1 MTDVAES
8 ESNSAG
14 GARPQTILQGFA
26 DGSVTEPLSGHEID
40 GLTPEA
46 VFAPDTIEALCAALA
61 TCNGERLSVSPV
73 GGLTRTRIGKIPA
86 RYDVAISTSRLRSPI
101 SHNQADLTATV
112 EAGITVSSL
121 QESLAEHGQFV
132 AIDPPLPDQATVGG
146 TLAIGNSGPLR
157 WQGWGLRDIVI
168 GMKVASPNG
177 DLTKSGGQVVKNVS
191 GYDMSR
197 LHIGGLGTL
206 GIVAEVSFKLTPLP
220 AGQATILASFRRPGD
235 AFEAGM
241 SVFHGRSSPLAMTLL
256 SPVAAQRLNLIR
268 KGSHHLAVRLHG
280 RPRTLERMI
289 DEATAACGRHDT
301 LELDRLDGAEHER
314 IWRAVADFGWDEST
328 RPAASVRISL
338 PPAIAGEVLAS
349 LESAAAAR
357 GLMPALVTHVPSGTV
372 LVHLYCPGE
381 SINLGALAQVI
392 ADARKLTRQRRGS
405 AVLEQAPVK
414 AKQSID
420 VWDGGGEAMA
430 IMRRLKDLY
439 DPNCTLNP
447 GRYVG
452 GI

>member
-14 GARPQTILQGFA
+14 GTRPQTVLQELAG
-26 DGSVTEPLSGHEID
+26 GSVTEPLSDHVID

-86 RYDVAISTSRLRSPI
+86 RYDVAINTSRFNNLV
-101 SHNQADLTATV
+101 SHNRADLTATV

-121 QESLAEHGQFV
+121 QASLAEHGQFV

-146 TLAIGNSGPLR
+146 TLALGNSGPLR

-168 GMKVASPNG
+168 GMKVASPSG

-206 GIVAEVSFKLTPLP
+206 GVVAEASFKLTPLP
-220 AGQATILASFRRPGD
+220 AGQATILASFRRPAD

-241 SVFHGRSSPLAMTLL
+241 SVFHGRGSPLALTLL
-256 SPVAAQRLNLIR
+256 SPVAAQKLNLIR

-280 RPRTLERMI
+280 RPRTLERMV
-289 DEATAACGRHDT
+289 DETTAACGRHDT
-301 LELDRLDGAEHER
+301 LQLDRLDGAEHDR
-314 IWRAVADFGWDEST
+314 TWRAVADFGWDEST

-338 PPAIAGEVLAS
+338 PPATAGEVLAS

-357 GLMPALVTHVPSGTV
+357 GLMPAIVTHVPSGAV
-372 LVHLYCPGE
+372 LVHLYCPGT

-392 ADARKLTRQRRGS
+392 ADARKLTRQRRGT
-405 AVLEQAPVK
+405 AVLEQAPVE

-420 VWDGGGEAMA
+420 VWDVGGEAMA
-430 IMRRLKDLY
+430 VMRRLKDLY

-447 GRYVG
+447 GRFVG

>member
-1 MTDVAES
+1 MTDVADS

-14 GARPQTILQGFA
+14 GARPQTVLQGLA
-26 DGSVTEPLSGHEID
+26 GGSLTEPLPDHEID

-46 VFAPDTIEALCAALA
+46 VFAPDNLEALCTALA
-61 TCNGERLSVSPV
+61 TCDGERLAVSPV
-73 GGLTRTRIGKIPA
+73 GGLTRTKIGKIPS
-86 RYDVAISTSRLRSPI
+86 RYDVAINTSRLRDLV
-101 SHNQADLTATV
+101 SHNHADLTATV
-112 EAGITVSSL
+112 EAGITVWSL

-146 TLAIGNSGPLR
+146 TLALGTSGPLR

-168 GMKVASPNG
+168 GMKVATPNSE
-177 DLTKSGGQVVKNVS
+177 LTKSGGQVVKNVS

-206 GIVAEVSFKLTPLP
+206 GLIAEASFKLTPLP
-220 AGQATILASFRRPGD
+220 AGQATILASFRRPAD

-241 SVFHGRSSPLAMTLL
+241 SVFHGRSSPLATTFL
-256 SPVAAQRLNLIR
+256 SPVAAQRLDLIR

-289 DEATAACGRHDT
+289 DEAAAVCSRKET
-301 LELDRLDGAEHER
+301 LEMDRLEGAEHER

-338 PPAIAGEVLAS
+338 PPATVGEVLAS

-357 GLMPALVTHVPSGTV
+357 GLMPAIVAHVPSGIV
-372 LVHLYCPGE
+372 LVHLYSPGM
-381 SINLGALAQVI
+381 SIDLGALAQVI
-392 ADARKLTRQRRGS
+392 ADARKLTRQRRGT
-405 AVLEQAPVK
+405 AVLEQAPLK
-414 AKQSID
+414 AKRSID
-420 VWDGGGEAMA
+420 IWDGGGEAMA
-430 IMRRLKDLY
+430 IMRRLKDQY
-439 DPNCTLNP
+439 DPNYTLNP
-447 GRYVG
+447 GRFVG